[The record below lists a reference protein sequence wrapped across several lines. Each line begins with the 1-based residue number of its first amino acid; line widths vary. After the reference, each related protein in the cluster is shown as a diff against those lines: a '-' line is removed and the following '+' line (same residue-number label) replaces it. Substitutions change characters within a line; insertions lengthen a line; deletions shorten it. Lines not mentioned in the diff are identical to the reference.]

1 MGTGIVTAK
10 ILSVNLSA
18 RECLV
23 EIYDDENQIARGNIG
38 LELNPDG
45 TANMEWIKTT
55 ISNIVKSRRKVNTED
70 HSKRKIKPTIKSKK
84 KKKAKKG
91 KGLKNNGKRKNNI

>member
-45 TANMEWIKTT
+45 TANMEWI
-55 ISNIVKSRRKVNTED
+55 ISTVKEIVLNKRKVKAEQASID
-70 HSKRKIKPTIKSKK
+70 KITSTINSS
-84 KKKAKKG
+84 
-91 KGLKNNGKRKNNI
+91 NSEE

>member
-10 ILSVNLSA
+10 ILSINLSA

-45 TANMEWIKTT
+45 DGDMEWIKST
-55 ISNIVKSRRKVNTED
+55 IKEIVLSRRKIKAEQASID
-70 HSKRKIKPTIKSKK
+70 KITSAI
-84 KKKAKKG
+84 
-91 KGLKNNGKRKNNI
+91 NNSSGE